1 MVNESAVLSGL
12 LVWLRQPLWK
22 LGIGLWG
29 LVVLALCW
37 AGLQAFS
44 SAAPAPRAWQIW
56 QLQDPAV
63 QTAAQA
69 LQQPVERWQPY
80 LSHQPIRHAAADGVW
95 LKLVLQ
101 PQADAL
107 LHISPSWLDELQ
119 FYQFD
124 AKGQLLQQ
132 WQTGDRLP
140 FASRPILAANWLLPL
155 AGACRDTSC
164 QLLLYLRD
172 PQPLQLTLSYQPQDL
187 RWQQQQQLGL
197 ALLCGLLLCAVL
209 LAALLGL
216 VTAQAWYGWLTL
228 QLLALLGLVL
238 DRSGAGF
245 QWLWPTHPALNPWLA
260 LAVPM
265 LALSSCGL
273 LRCYFSVPQQS
284 VAAQFLFSLQGL
296 AVVWGCALIWWL
308 WLPAPGW
315 QNQLSDIAGY
325 LLLLTMVAA
334 VLSGARQ
341 LRLQPGRAFVL
352 LLPLQLLL
360 AAVACLIWP
369 ASLAALAPPGLMAAA
384 LCATVAAL
392 LLVTGLF
399 TQLYLKKLSFSRVQ
413 QQLLQRNQQLAA
425 LQQQEL
431 LRSRIAPFYQLGSR
445 LALMELLTAQLAQPQ
460 VRYRLLLIEF
470 QQFDQLEAVLGRQK
484 ACELLAP
491 SLLELQTLCQQHS
504 PAVVSLGPAPY
515 QTLYALSPSRLALL
529 LQSDDFIAV
538 CAKIRALLAQKFS
551 LDTLAP
557 DFKPRFASVAVDAAL
572 ATDAEDLLAHALL
585 ALSCVDPAQGYLSYQ
600 PQLAAQSRQRLA
612 LITDLSRAVALKQL
626 NLYFQPVQDLSSQRI
641 VALEALLRWQHPS
654 HGDVSP
660 ALFIPLAEETGLI
673 HSLTRWVYLQVRQ
686 TQDLLRQQGQQL
698 QIAFNLSGCD
708 LEHHRLVSSIL
719 KNEQQYP
726 SGQKV
731 KFELTESAL
740 QRDSVAAGQSLALLH
755 KSGALLVMDDF
766 GAGQSMLTKLAA
778 LKVHEIKID
787 MALLKMLGTQREMVL
802 AATIRLAKSMAMRVI
817 CQGVESQQQYDFL
830 MLHNVDAVQGY
841 FIARPMPLAQL
852 RSWLA
857 NSGTTAD
864 IATVGATVGA
874 TVQS

>member
-1 MVNESAVLSGL
+1 MVTEFAILAKL
-12 LVWLRQPLWK
+12 RVWLRQPLWK
-22 LGIGLWG
+22 FGIGLWCV
-29 LVVLALCW
+29 VVLALCW
-37 AGLQAFS
+37 AGLQVFS
-44 SAAPAPRAWQIW
+44 SAETQPRVWQIW

-69 LQQPVERWQPY
+69 LQQPAERWQPY
-80 LSHQPIRHAAADGVW
+80 MNHQPIRHAAADGVW
-95 LKLVLQ
+95 LKMALQ
-101 PQADAL
+101 PQADYL
-107 LHISPSWLDELQ
+107 LHIAPSWLDELQ

-124 AKGQLLQQ
+124 GQGQLVQH
-132 WQTGDRLP
+132 WQTGDSRP
-140 FASRPILAANWLLPL
+140 FASRPVLAANWLLPL
-155 AGACRDTSC
+155 ASPCPDTSC

-197 ALLCGLLLCAVL
+197 ALLCGLLLFAAL

-216 VTAQAWYGWLTL
+216 VTALAWYGWVTML
-228 QLLALLGLVL
+228 LLALLALVL
-238 DRSGAGF
+238 DRTGTGF
-245 QWLWPTHPALNPWLA
+245 QWLWPTNPAINNWMA
-260 LAVPM
+260 LAVPI
-265 LALSSCGL
+265 LGFSSCGL
-273 LRCYFSVPQQS
+273 FREYFQLKEHSFTDN
-284 VAAQFLFSLQGL
+284 FLLTLQGL

-308 WLPAPGW
+308 WLPAAGW
-315 QNQLSDIAGY
+315 QHQFSDSAGY
-325 LLLLTMVAA
+325 LLLLTMIAA
-334 VLSGARQ
+334 VLAGARQ
-341 LRLQPGRAFVL
+341 LRLQPSRTLVL
-352 LLPLQLLL
+352 LLPLELLL
-360 AAVACLIWP
+360 AGAVCLMWP
-369 ASLAALAPPGLMAAA
+369 VSLATLPPLGLMAAA

-399 TQLYLKKLSFSRVQ
+399 TQLYLKKLSLSRVQ

-460 VRYRLLLIEF
+460 VKYRLLLIEF
-470 QQFDQLEAVLGRQK
+470 QQFDQLEAVLGRHK
-484 ACELLAP
+484 TSELLLP
-491 SLLELQTLCQQHS
+491 SLLELHTLCQQHS
-504 PAVVSLGPAPY
+504 PAVVSLGAAPY
-515 QTLYALSPSRLALL
+515 QTLYALSPARLALL

-538 CAKIRALLAQKFS
+538 FSKIRPLLAQKLSFDS
-551 LDTLAP
+551 LAP
-557 DFKPRFASVAVDAAL
+557 DFKSRFASVAVDPAL
-572 ATDAEDLLAHALL
+572 AADAEDLLAHGLL

-612 LITDLSRAVALKQL
+612 LIMDLSRAMALKQL
-626 NLYFQPVQDLSSQRI
+626 HLYFQPVQDLSSQRI

-654 HGDVSP
+654 HGAVSP
-660 ALFIPLAEETGLI
+660 AVFIPLAEETGLI

-686 TQDLLRQQGQQL
+686 TQDLLLQQGQQL
-698 QIAFNLSGCD
+698 QIAFNLSGND

-726 SGQKV
+726 SGHKV

-740 QRDSVAAGQSLALLH
+740 QRDSVAASQSLALLH
-755 KSGALLVMDDF
+755 KSAALLVIDDF

-817 CQGVESQQQYDFL
+817 CEGVESQQQYDFL

-857 NSGTTAD
+857 NTDTAS
-864 IATVGATVGA
+864 IGA

>member
-1 MVNESAVLSGL
+1 
-12 LVWLRQPLWK
+12 LWQA
-22 LGIGLWG
+22 GIGLWC
-29 LVVLALCW
+29 LVVLMLCW
-37 AGLQAFS
+37 LGLQAFPG
-44 SAAPAPRAWQIW
+44 AAPESRPWQIW

-69 LQQPVERWQPY
+69 LQQPAERWQPF
-80 LSHQPIRHAAADGVW
+80 LSQQPIRHAAADGVW
-95 LKLVLQ
+95 LKLALQ
-101 PQADAL
+101 PQVDYL
-107 LHISPSWLDELQ
+107 LHISPSWLDQLQ

-132 WQTGDRLP
+132 WQTGDSLP
-140 FASRPILAANWLLPL
+140 FASRPVPAANWLLPL
-155 AGACRDTSC
+155 ASSCRDPSC

-228 QLLALLGLVL
+228 LLLALLGFVL
-238 DRSGAGF
+238 DRTGAGF
-245 QWLWPTHPALNPWLA
+245 QWLWPTHPGLNPWLA

-265 LALSSCGL
+265 LVLSSCGL
-273 LRCYFSVPQQS
+273 LRRYFTVQQRA
-284 VAAQFLFSLQGL
+284 VAQFLLSLQGL
-296 AVVWGCALIWWL
+296 AVVWGCTLIWWL

-325 LLLLTMVAA
+325 LLFLTMVAA
-334 VLSGARQ
+334 LLAGARP
-341 LRLQPGRAFVL
+341 LRQQPGRALVL

-360 AAVACLIWP
+360 AGTVCLIWP
-369 ASLAALAPPGLMAAA
+369 VSLAAVPSPGLMPAV

-392 LLVTGLF
+392 LLVSGLF
-399 TQLYLKKLSFSRVQ
+399 TQLYLKKLSLSRVQ

-445 LALMELLTAQLAQPQ
+445 LALTELLAAQLAKPL

-470 QQFDQLEAVLGRQK
+470 QQFAQLEAVLGRQK
-484 ACELLAP
+484 TSELLQP
-491 SLLELQTLCQQHS
+491 SLLALQTLCQQQS

-515 QTLYALSPSRLALL
+515 QTLYALSPERLAVL
-529 LQSDDFIAV
+529 LQADDFIAV
-538 CAKIRALLAQKFS
+538 FSKIRAVLAQKLS
-551 LDTLAP
+551 LDSLAP
-557 DFKPRFASVAVDAAL
+557 DFKPRFASVAVDATL
-572 ATDAEDLLAHALL
+572 ATDAEDLLAHGLL
-585 ALSCVDPAQGYLSYQ
+585 ALSCADQAQGYLSYQ
-600 PQLAAQSRQRLA
+600 PQLSAQRRQRQV
-612 LITDLSRAVALKQL
+612 LIADLSQAVALKQL
-626 NLYFQPVQDLSSQRI
+626 QLFFQPVQDLSSQRI
-641 VALEALLRWQHPS
+641 VALEAFLRWQHPS
-654 HGDVSP
+654 HGAVSP
-660 ALFIPLAEETGLI
+660 AVFIPLAEETGLI

-686 TQDLLRQQGQQL
+686 TQDLLQQQGQQL
-698 QIAFNLSGCD
+698 QIAVNLSGCD
-708 LEHHRLVSSIL
+708 LEHHRLISSIL

-726 SGQKV
+726 SQQKV
-731 KFELTESAL
+731 KFELTERAL
-740 QRDSVAAGQSLALLH
+740 QRDSVAASQSLALLQQ
-755 KSGALLVMDDF
+755 SGAWLVLDDF

-778 LKVHEIKID
+778 LKVDEIKID

-830 MLHNVDAVQGY
+830 LIHNVDAVQGY
-841 FIARPMPLAQL
+841 FIARPMPLPQL
-852 RSWLA
+852 QRWLA
-857 NSGTTAD
+857 SKDTAAD
-864 IATVGATVGA
+864 LVTVL
-874 TVQS
+874 S